1 MILHYKNRNYALT
14 LHEGFYLTTVK
25 PSKNGVIESIL
36 CALQDGRRVE
46 SFMQKTGIQFTVTYR
61 GAEIRPKDVIS
72 LLTLIER
79 ENNKESTK

>member
-1 MILHYKNRNYALT
+1 MILHYKNRHYKLAL
-14 LHEGFYLTTVK
+14 LEGFYLTTIK
-25 PSKNGVIESIL
+25 PSTSGAIESIL

-46 SFMQKTGIQFTVTYR
+46 SFMSKTGIKFTVTHN
-61 GAEIRPKDVIS
+61 GAEISPEDVIS